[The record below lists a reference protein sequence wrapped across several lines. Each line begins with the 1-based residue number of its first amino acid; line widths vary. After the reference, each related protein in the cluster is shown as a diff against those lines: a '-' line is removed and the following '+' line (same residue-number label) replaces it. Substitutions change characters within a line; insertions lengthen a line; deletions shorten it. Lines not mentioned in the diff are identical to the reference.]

1 MILGREWADGDFYL
15 FGGDDSSLL
24 RAFSYCFVAA
34 FCASERL
41 MKIIQDTKKKSINFA
56 KQ

>member
-1 MILGREWADGDFYL
+1 MVILIYL
-15 FGGDDSSLL
+15 EEMTVVSSEPSRIALSLL
-24 RAFSYCFVAA
+24 

>member
-1 MILGREWADGDFYL
+1 MILGREWVDVDSHL

-34 FCASERL
+34 VLCLRAINKKLF
-41 MKIIQDTKKKSINFA
+41 KDTKKEKY
-56 KQ
+56 

>member
-1 MILGREWADGDFYL
+1 MILGREWADGDSHL
-15 FGGDDSSLL
+15 FGGDYSSLL
-24 RAFSYCFVAA
+24 RALSALSLL